1 MKGKDVA
8 LFLTIGALAV
18 GLIAL
23 GVVYANQKSAD
34 PETDVCLTTEC
45 VTASSRIIN
54 SMNLSADP
62 CDDFYSFACG
72 SWDEDHIIS
81 DDQSSV
87 STFNDLRD
95 DVSKTLKKVLEGE
108 TSALLEDKTSVQK
121 AKDFYASCMDTA
133 KIDELGAAP
142 VMDLIKD
149 MGGWPIL
156 GDPFDS
162 DTFVLEDVL
171 GKFRAVYGTYSV
183 ITSYVGAD
191 SKSSLDYILHLDQP
205 SLGLPNRDYYLDPTT
220 RDKTVPSYKQ
230 YIINLVTE
238 LNDGLDASIVSDF
251 ADLVVA
257 FETDLATISAPD
269 SERRNEQDIYKNYL
283 ISELY
288 DNISNDFDWIKY
300 INKVLEVGVPTPVTV
315 TMDEKIVVYGTDYLV
330 NFFQMLPGKSEYTY
344 EFMQNYFVW
353 RILKGRTSYMSKA
366 LRDTAAPY
374 NENVRGVT
382 AEEQRWM
389 TCSDTA
395 NSFFSMPVGA
405 LFVDAAFPEENK
417 AITEELVGNLKVSM
431 QEIINEAEW
440 MDSDTKVRA
449 TEKLNKIEAVIA
461 YPDYILDPNDQKM
474 DNDYQ
479 NVMMSQDAY
488 FENVQQLTLLGEAD
502 GFGRLKTEVD
512 RQEWFTGPAVVNAF
526 YSPSR
531 NSITFPAGI
540 LQPPFY
546 DPGQP
551 TSMNYGGIGMVI
563 GHEITHGFDDSGA
576 EFNGDGN
583 LENWWSDSSRT
594 NFEDAAWCMKQQ
606 YSNQY
611 WAIAGLNV
619 NGNLT
624 IGENIAD
631 NGGIREAYMAYQTW
645 KKSNTDIKMP
655 GKPFD
660 DWSQEQLFFLGQA
673 QVWCGTYTEARAIQ
687 LQKTDP
693 HSPGE
698 FRVKVPAQNLA
709 EFGEAYGCT
718 KGVDKMYPNE
728 EDTCRVW

>member
-8 LFLTIGALAV
+8 LFVTIGVFAA

-23 GVVYANQKSAD
+23 GVVYANQK
-34 PETDVCLTTEC
+34 PESDVCLTTEC
-45 VTASSRIIN
+45 VTASSRILN
-54 SMNLSADP
+54 SMDLNADP
-62 CDDFYSFACG
+62 CNDFFEFACG
-72 SWDEDHIIS
+72 SWNEDHIIS
-81 DDQSSV
+81 DDQSQV

-95 DVSKTLKKVLEGE
+95 DVSKTLKKVLEEE
-108 TSALLEDKTSVQK
+108 TSDLLKDKTSVQK
-121 AKDFYASCMDTA
+121 AKEFYASCMNTA
-133 KIDELGAAP
+133 TIDELGTEP
-142 VMDLIKD
+142 VMDLIED

-156 GDPFDS
+156 GDNFDES
-162 DTFVLEDVL
+162 SFVLEEVL
-171 GKFRAVYGTYSV
+171 GTFRAVYGTYSV

-191 SKSSLDYILHLDQP
+191 SKSSLEYILHLDQP
-205 SLGLPNRDYYLDPTT
+205 SLGLPSRDYYLDQTT

-238 LNDGLDASIVSDF
+238 LNDALDANTVSDF
-251 ADLVVA
+251 ADLVVE

-288 DNISNDFDWIKY
+288 TNITSGFEWLTY
-300 INKVLEVGVPTPVTV
+300 INKVLEVGKPVPVEV

-330 NFFQMLPGKSEYTY
+330 AFFNMLPNRPQYTY

-353 RILKGRTSYMSKA
+353 RILKGRNSYMSKA
-366 LRDTAAPY
+366 LRDTAASY
-374 NENVRGVT
+374 NEDVRGVT
-382 AEEQRWM
+382 AESQRWM
-389 TCSDTA
+389 TCSDAA

-417 AITEELVGNLKVSM
+417 AVTEELVANLKVSM
-431 QEIINEAEW
+431 QEIISEAVW
-440 MDSDTKVRA
+440 MDDETKVRA
-449 TEKLNKIEAVIA
+449 QEKLNKIEAVIA
-461 YPDYILDPNDQKM
+461 YPDYILDPKDNKM
-474 DNDYQ
+474 DDDYQ
-479 NVMMSQDAY
+479 NVIITKEAY
-488 FENVQQLTLLGEAD
+488 FNNVQGLTLLGEAD

-583 LENWWSDSSRT
+583 LEDWWTPSSRS

-606 YSNQY
+606 YSRQY
-611 WAIAGLNV
+611 WKIAGLYV

-645 KKSNTDIKMP
+645 KKSNKDIKMP
-655 GKPFD
+655 GKPFE

-698 FRVKVPAQNLA
+698 FRVNVPASNLA
-709 EFGEAYGCT
+709 EFGEAYGCR
-718 KGVDKMYPNE
+718 KGEDNMYPRE
-728 EDTCRVW
+728 EDICRVW

>member
-1 MKGKDVA
+1 MKAKDVA
-8 LFLTIGALAV
+8 LFVSVGALSI

-23 GVVYANQKSAD
+23 GIVYANQPS
-34 PETDVCLTTEC
+34 TDVCLTTEC

-54 SMNLSADP
+54 SMDLSVDP
-62 CDDFYSFACG
+62 CKNFWEFACG
-72 SWDEDHIIS
+72 SWNEDHIIS

-108 TSALLEDKTSVQK
+108 TSALLKDKTSVGK
-121 AKDFYASCMDTA
+121 AKDFYASCMNTA
-133 KIDELGAAP
+133 KIDELGTAP
-142 VMDLIKD
+142 VLDLIKE
-149 MGGWPIL
+149 MGGWPVL
-156 GDPFDS
+156 GDAFDN
-162 DTFVLEDVL
+162 DGFVLEDVL

-205 SLGLPNRDYYLDPTT
+205 SLGLPSRDYYLDQATME
-220 RDKTVPSYKQ
+220 KTVPSYKE
-230 YIINLVTE
+230 YIVNLVTA
-238 LNDGLDASIVSDF
+238 LASDPDAITTTATEF

-283 ISELY
+283 ISELS
-288 DNISNDFDWIKY
+288 NKISSSFDWLRY
-300 INKVLEVGVPTPVTV
+300 INKVLEVGTPTPVTV
-315 TMDEKIVVYGTDYLV
+315 TADEKIVVYGTDYLV
-330 NFFQMLPGKSEYTY
+330 KFFEMLPTKPEYTY

-353 RILKGRTSYMSKA
+353 RILKGRTSYMSKT

-374 NENVRGVT
+374 NRDVRGVT
-382 AEEQRWM
+382 AEQQRWM

-417 AITEELVGNLKVSM
+417 AVTEELVANLKVSM
-431 QEIINEAEW
+431 QEIINEAQW
-440 MDSDTKVRA
+440 MDDDTKIRA

-474 DNDYQ
+474 DNDYK
-479 NVMMSQDAY
+479 NVQISTDGY
-488 FENVQQLTLLGEAD
+488 FENVQGLTLLGEAD

-583 LENWWSDSSRT
+583 LEDWWSPSSRA

-606 YSNQY
+606 YSRQY
-611 WAIAGLNV
+611 WEIAGLNV

-645 KKSNTDIKMP
+645 KKSNKDIKMP

-660 DWSQEQLFFLGQA
+660 DWSDEQLFFLGQA

-698 FRVKVPAQNLA
+698 FRVNVPAQNLK
-709 EFGEAYGCT
+709 EFGEAYGCK
-718 KGVDKMYPNE
+718 KGVDTMYPPE
-728 EDTCRVW
+728 EETCRVW

>member
-1 MKGKDVA
+1 MKAKDVA
-8 LFLTIGALAV
+8 LFVSVGALSI

-23 GVVYANQKSAD
+23 GIVYANQPS
-34 PETDVCLTTEC
+34 TDVCLTTEC

-54 SMNLSADP
+54 SMDLSVDP
-62 CDDFYSFACG
+62 CNNFWKFACG
-72 SWDEDHIIS
+72 SWNEDHIIS

-108 TSALLEDKTSVQK
+108 TSALLENKDSVKK
-121 AKDFYASCMDTA
+121 AKDFYASCMNTA
-133 KIDELGAAP
+133 KIDELGTAP
-142 VMDLIKD
+142 VLDLIKE

-156 GDPFDS
+156 GDAFDS
-162 DTFVLEDVL
+162 NGFVLEDVL

-205 SLGLPNRDYYLDPTT
+205 SLGLPSRDYYLDQAT
-220 RDKTVPSYKQ
+220 REKTVPSYKE
-230 YIINLVTE
+230 YIVNLVSALASDPDAIATTATE
-238 LNDGLDASIVSDF
+238 F

-283 ISELY
+283 ISELS
-288 DNISNDFDWIKY
+288 DKISSSFDWLRY
-300 INKVLEVGVPTPVTV
+300 INKVLEVGTPTPVTV
-315 TMDEKIVVYGTDYLV
+315 TADEKIVVYGTDYLV
-330 NFFQMLPGKSEYTY
+330 KFFEMLPTKPEYTY

-353 RILKGRTSYMSKA
+353 RILKGRTSYMSKT

-374 NENVRGVT
+374 NRDVRGVT
-382 AEEQRWM
+382 AEQQRWM

-417 AITEELVGNLKVSM
+417 AVTEELVANLKVSM
-431 QEIINEAEW
+431 QEIINEAQW
-440 MDSDTKVRA
+440 MDDDTKIRA

-474 DNDYQ
+474 DNDYK
-479 NVMMSQDAY
+479 NVQISTDGY
-488 FENVQQLTLLGEAD
+488 FENVQGLTLLGEAD

-583 LENWWSDSSRT
+583 LEDWWSPSSRA

-606 YSNQY
+606 YSRQY
-611 WAIAGLNV
+611 WEIAGLNV

-645 KKSNTDIKMP
+645 KKSNKDIKMP

-660 DWSQEQLFFLGQA
+660 DWSDEQLFFLGQA

-698 FRVKVPAQNLA
+698 FRVNVPAQNLK
-709 EFGEAYGCT
+709 EFGEAYGCK
-718 KGVDKMYPNE
+718 KGVDTMYPPE
-728 EDTCRVW
+728 EETCRVW

>member
-1 MKGKDVA
+1 MKAKDVA
-8 LFLTIGALAV
+8 LFVSVGALSI

-23 GVVYANQKSAD
+23 GIVYANQPS
-34 PETDVCLTTEC
+34 TDVCLTTEC

-54 SMNLSADP
+54 SMDLSVDP
-62 CDDFYSFACG
+62 CNNFWEFACG
-72 SWDEDHIIS
+72 SWNEDHIIS

-108 TSALLEDKTSVQK
+108 TSALLKDKTSVKK
-121 AKDFYASCMDTA
+121 AKDFYASCMNTA
-133 KIDELGAAP
+133 KIDELGTAP
-142 VMDLIKD
+142 VLDLIKE

-156 GDPFDS
+156 GDAFDS
-162 DTFVLEDVL
+162 NGFVLEDVL

-205 SLGLPNRDYYLDPTT
+205 SLGLPSRDYYLDQATME
-220 RDKTVPSYKQ
+220 KTVPSYKE
-230 YIINLVTE
+230 YIVNLVTA
-238 LNDGLDASIVSDF
+238 LASDPDAITTTATQF

-283 ISELY
+283 ISELS
-288 DNISNDFDWIKY
+288 DKISSSFDWLRY
-300 INKVLEVGVPTPVTV
+300 INKVLEVGTPTPVTV
-315 TMDEKIVVYGTDYLV
+315 TADEKIVVYGTDYLV
-330 NFFQMLPGKSEYTY
+330 KFFEMLPTKPEYTY

-353 RILKGRTSYMSKA
+353 RILKGRTSYMSKT

-374 NENVRGVT
+374 NRDVRGVT
-382 AEEQRWM
+382 AEQQRWM

-417 AITEELVGNLKVSM
+417 AVTEELVANLKVSM
-431 QEIINEAEW
+431 QEIINEAQW
-440 MDSDTKVRA
+440 MDDDTKIRA

-474 DNDYQ
+474 DNDYK
-479 NVMMSQDAY
+479 NVQISTEGY
-488 FENVQQLTLLGEAD
+488 FENVQGLTLLGEAD

-583 LENWWSDSSRT
+583 LEDWWSPSSRA

-611 WAIAGLNV
+611 WEIAGLNV

-645 KKSNTDIKMP
+645 KKSNKDIKMP

-660 DWSQEQLFFLGQA
+660 DWSDEQLFFLGQA

-698 FRVKVPAQNLA
+698 FRVNVPAQNLK
-709 EFGEAYGCT
+709 EFGEAYGCK
-718 KGVDKMYPNE
+718 KGVDTMYPPE
-728 EDTCRVW
+728 EETCRVW